1 MEEFDKGYKNNGFK
15 VPNNYFENLET
26 QLSERLYPSTQK
38 WKVSI
43 NKAISIAASVVVII
57 SIGTLSFKS
66 SQKQDTPI
74 SFSDLDSM
82 EIVNY
87 TSSIDITDDELEE
100 LVSEQAIDSIY
111 KVEIQ
116 LEQVNNVLPAEDISD
131 LEEEYVFLDIDS
143 DI

>member
-1 MEEFDKGYKNNGFK
+1 
-15 VPNNYFENLET
+15 
-26 QLSERLYPSTQK
+26 
-38 WKVSI
+38 
-43 NKAISIAASVVVII
+43 VII

-82 EIVNY
+82 EVVNY

-131 LEEEYVFLDIDS
+131 LEEEYDFLDIDN